1 MEFLLSRHLQNHHN
15 DNDQFGF
22 KDDARKENNRRKM
35 MPFPSCHIMIS
46 AVGLD
51 AKFGADV
58 CRNGILVDDYVHGLV
73 SSIGLAHIPESL
85 VWAMVSP

>member
-1 MEFLLSRHLQNHHN
+1 MIES
-15 DNDQFGF
+15 
-22 KDDARKENNRRKM
+22 DAQ
-35 MPFPSCHIMIS
+35 
-46 AVGLD
+46 L
-51 AKFGADV
+51 GADV